1 MTLTLRRGL
10 PRIAGGDPF
19 PPGGTVVAPL
29 IDEPQ
34 PVAEPAPTP
43 APAQTG
49 GESVTLRRGLP
60 RVAGG
65 QAWPTV
71 ETALIGGVPAPEA
84 VSEPAPTPA
93 AVPAAAPTATES
105 IALRQGLPRRAGGPA
120 WPESAQVDVAV
131 AAPVPEPEAPVVEEP
146 VAVDKPAAAQPAAP
160 RRTPETK
167 PEPQKYGPFTV
178 AQWTAVAGGGIVLLG
193 LLLAGAVALTR
204 WFLGTD
210 TGSSFIATYDGH
222 APMPESAPVGVPGWL
237 AWTHFFNV
245 FLMALIIK
253 SGLQIRHERRPDAY
267 WTPRGGGK
275 KISLSVWLHQS
286 LDILW
291 VVNGAIFLVLLFVT
305 GQWMKIVPTSWE
317 VVPNALSAGLQ
328 YLSLDWPTE
337 NGWVHYNGL
346 QQITYFLV
354 VFVAAPIA
362 VATGVRMSEFWAKAP
377 ASWSKVYPVEIARK
391 LHFPTMLFF
400 SAFIVMHVALVFA
413 TGVLRNLNHM
423 FAAQG
428 STDPAEYASNWTGF
442 LIFLV
447 AMSVTAGAVVAAR
460 PMVLTPIARRF
471 GEVTAR

>member
-1 MTLTLRRGL
+1 M
-10 PRIAGGDPF
+10 
-19 PPGGTVVAPL
+19 
-29 IDEPQ
+29 
-34 PVAEPAPTP
+34 AEPAPTP
-43 APAQTG
+43 VPAPVEAPAASPATAETPEAPTTPAPVG

-60 RVAGG
+60 RVAGDDL
-65 QAWPTV
+65 W
-71 ETALIGGVPAPEA
+71 
-84 VSEPAPTPA
+84 
-93 AVPAAAPTATES
+93 PAAATAVVGATAAPSAEPEPAAAPPPATEQTVPTATES
-105 IALRQGLPRRAGGPA
+105 IALRQGLPRRVGGPA

-131 AAPVPEPEAPVVEEP
+131 AEEQ
-146 VAVDKPAAAQPAAP
+146 VAVDKQPSAPAAP
-160 RRTPETK
+160 RRAPETK
-167 PEPQKYGPFTV
+167 PEPQKSGPFTV
-178 AQWTAVAGGGIVLLG
+178 AQWVAVAAGGLVLLG
-193 LLLAGAVALTR
+193 LLLAGVVALTR

-210 TGSSFIATYDGH
+210 TGSDFITAYDGH
-222 APMPESAPVGVPGWL
+222 APMPDSAPVGVPGWL

-291 VVNGAIFLVLLFVT
+291 VVNGAIFMVLLFVT

-362 VATGVRMSEFWAKAP
+362 VTTGVRMSEFWAKAP
-377 ASWSKVYPVEIARK
+377 ASWSKAYPVEIARK

-413 TGVLRNLNHM
+413 TGALRNLNHM

-442 LIFLV
+442 IIFLV
-447 AMSVTAGAVVAAR
+447 AMAVTAGAVVAAR

-471 GEVTAR
+471 GEVAAR